1 MSTIREVA
9 ERAGVSTMTVSR
21 VVNKSGYTSQ
31 ETRGRVE
38 AAIVE
43 LGYVPNTLARSLR
56 FKRTKTLAFV
66 LTDITNPFFTT
77 LARGVGDAASK
88 QGFNVI
94 FCNTDESE
102 SEQAEQLTALVQKRV
117 DGVLLVPACSS
128 AEPVA
133 FLRDQKVPVVVLD
146 RRVPDCSVDSV
157 RCDSEEGAYQLVK
170 LLLGLGH
177 RRIGILSGPERVST
191 AQDRVAGYR
200 RAMVEHGIRIE
211 ADLIAHGSFTQA
223 GGYEMTQKMLALSP
237 RPTALFAANNFI
249 AIGAYQA
256 LRDTGLRVPEDVAM
270 VAFDDLPAS
279 MVIEPF
285 FTVAAQPAYEM
296 GRRATELLLKRLT
309 GDNLDACQEI
319 VLPFDLI
326 VRRSS
331 GPPQD
336 ISSTRLEPRPLVMSN
351 QIADT

>member
-1 MSTIREVA
+1 MSTIRDVA

-21 VVNKSGYTSQ
+21 VVNRSGYISQ
-31 ETRGRVE
+31 EARERVE
-38 AAIVE
+38 AAIAE

-56 FKRTKTLAFV
+56 FKRTKTLALV

-77 LARGVGDAASK
+77 LARGVGDAANAH
-88 QGFNVI
+88 GFNVI

-102 SEQAEQLTALVQKRV
+102 TEQAEQLTALVQKRV

-128 AEPVA
+128 ADPVT
-133 FLRDQKVPVVVLD
+133 FLRDQRVPVVVID
-146 RRVPDCSVDSV
+146 RRVPDCSVDSI
-157 RCDSEEGAYQLVK
+157 RCDSEAGAYELVK
-170 LLLGLGH
+170 LLLALGH

-191 AQDRVAGYR
+191 AQERVAGSR
-200 RAMVEHGIRIE
+200 RALAEYEIA
-211 ADLIAHGSFTQA
+211 ADPGLIIHGSFSQEGGRAMA
-223 GGYEMTQKMLALSP
+223 GELLARSP
-237 RPTALFAANNFI
+237 RPTAFFAANNFI

-256 LRDTGLRVPEDVAM
+256 LRAAGLRVPEEVAL

-296 GRRATELLLKRLT
+296 GRRATELLLDRLH
-309 GDNLDACQEI
+309 GDNPDACREI
-319 VLPFDLI
+319 VLPFEII

-331 GPPQD
+331 GGRV
-336 ISSTRLEPRPLVMSN
+336 SEPSR
-351 QIADT
+351 IHRAF

>member
-1 MSTIREVA
+1 MSTIRDVA

-21 VVNKSGYTSQ
+21 VINNSGYSSQ
-31 ETRGRVE
+31 EARERVE
-38 AAIVE
+38 AAIAE
-43 LGYVPNTLARSLR
+43 LGYVPNSLARSLR

-117 DGVLLVPACSS
+117 DGILLVPAASS
-128 AEPVA
+128 AEAVA
-133 FLRDQKVPVVVLD
+133 FLRDQKVPVVVFD

-177 RRIGILSGPERVST
+177 RRIGVLSGPARVST

-200 RAMVEHGIRIE
+200 RALAEHGIPVE
-211 ADLIAHGSFTQA
+211 ANLIAHGSFTQA
-223 GGYEMTQKMLALSP
+223 GGYEMTQAMLGAL
-237 RPTALFAANNFI
+237 TAAHR
-249 AIGAYQA
+249 A
-256 LRDTGLRVPEDVAM
+256 LCRQQLHRRRR
-270 VAFDDLPAS
+270 LPGRAR
-279 MVIEPF
+279 
-285 FTVAAQPAYEM
+285 
-296 GRRATELLLKRLT
+296 RRAARAGGCRHGGVRRPARLHRDRAFLYGGRSACIRNGAAATEILLERLT
-309 GDNLDACQEI
+309 GEKPDAYQEI
-319 VLPFDLI
+319 LLPFEVI

-331 GPPQD
+331 GQPRDDAAARSAPQQW
-336 ISSTRLEPRPLVMSN
+336 VMPN
-351 QIADT
+351 LPVEA

>member
-1 MSTIREVA
+1 MSTIRDVA
-9 ERAGVSTMTVSR
+9 ARAGVSTMTVSR
-21 VVNKSGYTSQ
+21 AINNSGYISQ
-31 ETRGRVE
+31 EARERVE
-38 AAIVE
+38 AAIAQ

-77 LARGVGDAASK
+77 LARGVGDAANAK
-88 QGFNVI
+88 GFNVI

-102 SEQAEQLTALVQKRV
+102 TAQAEQLTALVQKRV
-117 DGVLLVPACSS
+117 DGVLLVPARSC

-157 RCDSEEGAYQLVK
+157 RCDSEAGAYELVK
-170 LLLGLGH
+170 LLLDLGH
-177 RRIGILSGPERVST
+177 RRIGILSGPEKVST
-191 AQDRVAGYR
+191 ALDRVAGYR
-200 RAMVEHGIRIE
+200 RAMAEYCLEIDP
-211 ADLIAHGSFTQA
+211 DLVSYGSFTQA
-223 GGYEMTQKMLALSP
+223 GGYEMARKMWALQAH
-237 RPTALFAANNFI
+237 PTAFCAANNFI
-249 AIGAYQA
+249 AIGAYRA
-256 LRDTGLRVPEDVAM
+256 LRDAGLRVPEDVAM

-296 GRRATELLLKRLT
+296 GRCATELLLRRLT

-319 VLPFDLI
+319 VLPLEVI

-331 GPPQD
+331 G
-336 ISSTRLEPRPLVMSN
+336 SRVSEP
-351 QIADT
+351 THE